1 MRTLVTFAA
10 ITLQEGL
17 RWVVIGWSELS
28 LLLVAGAVT
37 AAWAASLSNHGDADP
52 RGHLL
57 SAVKTVAEALPAD
70 ARVVLRQ
77 ANEPRWDSCDGR
89 PGTFGWDNVS
99 TSVQFRTGVSGG
111 KLIADADRAL
121 RAAGWQYANRLDSPS
136 GPGARWTQTVAGSTF
151 ATAHAVTRD

>member
-37 AAWAASLSNHGDADP
+37 AAWAASLSNHGDPDP

-89 PGTFGWDNVS
+89 ARD
-99 TSVQFRTGVSGG
+99 
-111 KLIADADRAL
+111 L
-121 RAAGWQYANRLDSPS
+121 RLGQRFDLGAIPHRRVRWQ
-136 GPGARWTQTVAGSTF
+136 
-151 ATAHAVTRD
+151 AHR